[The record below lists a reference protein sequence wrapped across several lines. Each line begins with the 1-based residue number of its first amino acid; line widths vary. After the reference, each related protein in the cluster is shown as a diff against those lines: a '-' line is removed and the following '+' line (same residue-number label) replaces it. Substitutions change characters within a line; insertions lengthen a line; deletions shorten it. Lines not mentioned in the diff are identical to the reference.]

1 MHCKNNTAPF
11 SFHPKKDRYLF
22 DRPGGHEFESL
33 LQSYVRWKFRLP
45 LHLGLKLFQ
54 PPLHPT
60 CQVGCPRREW
70 TEASILVLT
79 CHPQGERKPKK
90 AFTNFLRA
98 FSSTI
103 APFEC
108 VERKSSFKTS
118 MWSKTFKGNFYRKI
132 LLSQNQHHSKKNTL
146 SQSYCNALW
155 TSISASF
162 VCARNLGSGKTHLL
176 NVMNHLEQ
184 QQLLPKTGGWGF
196 VGENDGPLFE
206 KIALLFRRAVQG
218 TEWRRRANTLLLNI
232 HFLLQERP
240 VAFYGIGG
248 PGFSPILRKLPRH
261 AAICP
266 AKADLA

>member
-1 MHCKNNTAPF
+1 MCDRQLGVCMGKFALWPCCFRRRCTAKIIQHLLA
-11 SFHPKKDRYLF
+11 STPKKIGTYLTA
-22 DRPGGHEFESL
+22 GGHEFESL

-132 LLSQNQHHSKKNTL
+132 LLSQNQHHSKKIHYPRVIVMLYGRLLVLPLFVPETWAVEKLICWMWWIIWN
-146 SQSYCNALW
+146 SSSCCQKQVGGDLW
-155 TSISASF
+155 GKMMGLCLKKLHYYS
-162 VCARNLGSGKTHLL
+162 VGQCRARNDDDEPIRYYSIYI
-176 NVMNHLEQ
+176 
-184 QQLLPKTGGWGF
+184 F
-196 VGENDGPLFE
+196 C
-206 KIALLFRRAVQG
+206 FRRGQ
-218 TEWRRRANTLLLNI
+218 
-232 HFLLQERP
+232 
-240 VAFYGIGG
+240 
-248 PGFSPILRKLPRH
+248 
-261 AAICP
+261 
-266 AKADLA
+266 